1 MMPVQRRRLLSLLL
15 VLSIVVLMS
24 LTARERERLT
34 WLEEQAVEL
43 LSPIQRSFSLA
54 ASRVQRAVDDLSE
67 LARAQAEN
75 DDLRRR
81 LELLPP
87 LEHELQELR
96 SENNRLR
103 QLLGFSETRPFPTV
117 AARVV
122 ARNPDNWFSYAVL
135 DKGARAGIERNMPV
149 VTPEGLAGRI
159 VRTSADTA
167 TILFLLDRDSGV
179 AVGIYR
185 TLPGT
190 EAPVLKA
197 FGVVLGQGE
206 HGAVL
211 RLRVFAH
218 DVQIEPGDRV
228 VTSGLGGVFPPGLLV
243 GEVRQVET
251 DAYELV
257 TEAEVMPAVDFDRI
271 TEVLVVTDLVARL
284 PP

>member
-1 MMPVQRRRLLSLLL
+1 MIPLQRRRLLSVLL
-15 VLSIVVLMS
+15 VLSTVVLMS

-54 ASRVQRAVDDLSE
+54 ASRTRAAIQDLSG
-67 LARAQAEN
+67 LTRAQAEN
-75 DDLRRR
+75 AALRRR
-81 LELLPP
+81 LELMPK
-87 LEHELQELR
+87 LEHELEQLR
-96 SENNRLR
+96 AENNRLR
-103 QLLGFSETRPFPTV
+103 QLLGFAKTQPFTTI

-122 ARNPDNWFSYAVL
+122 ARNSDNWFSYAVL

-149 VTPEGLAGRI
+149 VTPEGLAGRV

-167 TILFLLDRDSGV
+167 TVLFLLDRDSGV

-185 TLPGT
+185 GVPG
-190 EAPVLKA
+190 EGAPVLTS
-197 FGVVLGQGE
+197 FGVVLGRGE
-206 HGAVL
+206 HGATL

-218 DVQIEPGDRV
+218 DARIEPGDRV

-243 GEVRQVET
+243 GEVRHVDT
-251 DAYELV
+251 DAFDLV
-257 TEAEVMPAVDFDRI
+257 PEAEVMPAVDFDRI
-271 TEVLVVTDLVARL
+271 TEVLVVTDPVVRR